1 MGLRVM
7 GLRVMG
13 LRVMGLTTLETRRIR
28 PDMIDVY
35 IILNGLEGIESG
47 SMFIKRVGISRGRSQ
62 KLLKN
67 RVRLDGGKYCFGNRV
82 CDERNRLPGEE
93 VNAGNV
99 DSFKGRLDQ
108 YYRCIRGFE

>member
-35 IILNGLEGIESG
+35 IILNGLEGI
-47 SMFIKRVGISRGRSQ
+47 
-62 KLLKN
+62 
-67 RVRLDGGKYCFGNRV
+67 DT
-82 CDERNRLPGEE
+82 
-93 VNAGNV
+93 
-99 DSFKGRLDQ
+99 
-108 YYRCIRGFE
+108 